1 MSFIIWS
8 IFKTYQN
15 MIESR
20 KLKLEPNKKSTILSY
35 TIKLFFYDIMELKI
49 RVMLTIELK
58 TSTF

>member
-35 TIKLFFYDIMELKI
+35 TIKLFFYDIMELKR